1 VTTGQPGVVAPGPTS
16 ARRGGLLREHD
27 FRLLWIGETTS
38 ALGTTISH
46 LALPLVAVV
55 TLQVSTFQV
64 SVLTAASW
72 VPWLVVGLPAGAWVD
87 RLPRRPV
94 MLVCNA
100 ASFTLL
106 LSVPIAAWMGM
117 LTFGHLLAVALL
129 TGVASVF
136 FSTAYQVYLPSTVT
150 AEHLM
155 EANAKLQGS
164 ESAAQVAGPSLAGLL
179 AQVAGAVTG
188 LAADALSFAVSSI
201 CLLRIRAREEPAATT
216 RRPSTLLEEI
226 GDGLRFLRADPYLR
240 VLTVFGALSNLA
252 LTGYQAILV
261 VFLIREVGVSP
272 AVVGLLLS
280 GMSVGGV
287 IGAAGATA
295 IARRF
300 GAARGLLLSE
310 ICTVPLGLL
319 IPLTAP
325 GPRLLLVSASCW
337 RSEGW
342 MDCRLIAFFSPGDIT
357 ELRPIEP
364 SLARVR
370 VEKSG
375 SLQIQ
380 GSRRRASAAARS
392 SPPCSRPARRLAPPR
407 LVVRGCE
414 PGRCSWRPGAPAR
427 PGRSCVPPPRAP
439 AGRARRP
446 FAHGPPVPP
455 ARSDCGR

>member
-1 VTTGQPGVVAPGPTS
+1 MTTGQPGLAPGPTS

-261 VFLIREVGVSP
+261 VFS
-272 AVVGLLLS
+272 S
-280 GMSVGGV
+280 GK
-287 IGAAGATA
+287 
-295 IARRF
+295 
-300 GAARGLLLSE
+300 
-310 ICTVPLGLL
+310 
-319 IPLTAP
+319 
-325 GPRLLLVSASCW
+325 SASAPPW
-337 RSEGW
+337 S
-342 MDCRLIAFFSPGDIT
+342 DCCSPG
-357 ELRPIEP
+357 
-364 SLARVR
+364 
-370 VEKSG
+370 
-375 SLQIQ
+375 
-380 GSRRRASAAARS
+380 
-392 SPPCSRPARRLAPPR
+392 
-407 LVVRGCE
+407 
-414 PGRCSWRPGAPAR
+414 
-427 PGRSCVPPPRAP
+427 
-439 AGRARRP
+439 
-446 FAHGPPVPP
+446 
-455 ARSDCGR
+455 

>member
-1 VTTGQPGVVAPGPTS
+1 MTTSQPGLAPGPTS

-38 ALGTTISH
+38 ALGTTISR

-87 RLPRRPV
+87 RLRRRPL
-94 MLVCNA
+94 MLACNA

-117 LTFGHLLAVALL
+117 LTFGHLFVVALL

-136 FSTAYQVYLPSTVT
+136 FSTAYQVYLPTVV
-150 AEHLM
+150 APEHLT
-155 EANAKLQGS
+155 EANARLQGS

-179 AQVAGAVTG
+179 AQVAGAVAG
-188 LAADALSFAVSSI
+188 LAADALSFAVSSV
-201 CLLRIRAREEPAATT
+201 CLLRIHALEEPAATT
-216 RRPSTLLEEI
+216 RRPSTLTKEI
-226 GDGLRFLRADPYLR
+226 MDGLRFLRADPYLR

-252 LTGYQAILV
+252 LTGYQSILV

-272 AVVGLLLS
+272 GMVGLLLS

-287 IGAAGATA
+287 IGATGATA

-300 GAARGLLLSE
+300 GTARGLLLSE
-310 ICTVPLGLL
+310 ICTVPFGLL

-325 GPRLLLVSASCW
+325 GPRLLFVVLGGLAIGVGIVSGNVLKTGFRQSYCPRHILGRVIVSMQFLNYGTIPLGALL
-337 RSEGW
+337 GGA
-342 MDCRLIAFFSPGDIT
+342 LATTIG
-357 ELRPIEP
+357 LRPTLWIMLGGLV
-364 SLARVR
+364 LAT
-370 VEKSG
+370 
-375 SLQIQ
+375 
-380 GSRRRASAAARS
+380 
-392 SPPCSRPARRLAPPR
+392 
-407 LVVRGCE
+407 LVLLVGPLRH
-414 PGRCSWRPGAPAR
+414 GRDFPAR
-427 PGRSCVPPPRAP
+427 PAEAVEY
-439 AGRARRP
+439 
-446 FAHGPPVPP
+446 GPH
-455 ARSDCGR
+455 R

>member
-1 VTTGQPGVVAPGPTS
+1 VTTSRPGLTPGRTS
-16 ARRGGLLREHD
+16 ARPGGLLREHD
-27 FRLLWIGETTS
+27 FRFLWIGETTS

-55 TLQVSTFQV
+55 TLGVSTFQV

-87 RLPRRPV
+87 RVRRRPL

-100 ASFTLL
+100 VSFTVL
-106 LSVPIAAWMGM
+106 LSVPIAAWVGI

-136 FSTAYQVYLPSTVT
+136 FSTAYQVYLPSVV
-150 AEHLM
+150 APEHLM

-188 LAADALSFAVSSI
+188 LAADALSFAVSSV
-201 CLLRIRAREEPAATT
+201 CLLRIRTREEATVTT
-216 RRPSTLLEEI
+216 RPPSTLLGEI
-226 GDGLRFLRADPYLR
+226 GAGLRFLWADPYLR

-252 LTGYQAILV
+252 LTGYQSILV
-261 VFLIREVGVSP
+261 VFLIRDIGVSP

-287 IGAAGATA
+287 IGAASATA

-300 GAARGLLLSE
+300 GTARGLLLSE
-310 ICTVPLGLL
+310 MCTVPFGLL

-325 GPRLLLVSASCW
+325 GPRILLVVLGGLAIGVGIVSGNVLKTGFRQSYCPRHLLGRVTVSMQFVNYGTIPLGALL
-337 RSEGW
+337 GGA
-342 MDCRLIAFFSPGDIT
+342 LATTIG
-357 ELRPIEP
+357 LRPTLWIM
-364 SLARVR
+364 L
-370 VEKSG
+370 G
-375 SLQIQ
+375 
-380 GSRRRASAAARS
+380 G
-392 SPPCSRPARRLAPPR
+392 
-407 LVVRGCE
+407 LVLSTLVLLGGPLRH
-414 PGRCSWRPGAPAR
+414 GRDFPAR
-427 PGRSCVPPPRAP
+427 PAEAVE
-439 AGRARRP
+439 
-446 FAHGPPVPP
+446 
-455 ARSDCGR
+455 

>member
-1 VTTGQPGVVAPGPTS
+1 MTTGQPGLAPGPTS

-38 ALGTTISH
+38 ALGTTVSH

-300 GAARGLLLSE
+300 GTARGLLLSE
-310 ICTVPLGLL
+310 ICTVPFGLL

-325 GPRLLLVSASCW
+325 GPRLLLVVLGGLAIGAGIVSGNVIKTGFRQSYCPRHILGRVTVSMQFLNYGTIPLGALLGGVLATTIGL
-337 RSEGW
+337 RSTLWIMLGG
-342 MDCRLIAFFSPGDIT
+342 LVLSTLVLLVGP
-357 ELRPIEP
+357 LRH
-364 SLARVR
+364 
-370 VEKSG
+370 
-375 SLQIQ
+375 
-380 GSRRRASAAARS
+380 
-392 SPPCSRPARRLAPPR
+392 
-407 LVVRGCE
+407 
-414 PGRCSWRPGAPAR
+414 GRDFPAR
-427 PGRSCVPPPRAP
+427 P
-439 AGRARRP
+439 AGA
-446 FAHGPPVPP
+446 VE
-455 ARSDCGR
+455 

>member
-1 VTTGQPGVVAPGPTS
+1 MTTSRPGLVAPGLTS
-16 ARRGGLLREHD
+16 ARHGGLLREHD
-27 FRLLWIGETTS
+27 FRFLWIGETTS

-64 SVLTAASW
+64 AVLTAASW

-106 LSVPIAAWMGM
+106 FSVPIAAWMGM
-117 LTFGHLLAVALL
+117 LTFGHLLSVALL

-136 FSTAYQVYLPSTVT
+136 FSTAYQVYLPTVV
-150 AEHLM
+150 APEHLM

-188 LAADALSFAVSSI
+188 LAADALSFVVSSV

-226 GDGLRFLRADPYLR
+226 GDGVRFLRADPYLR

-261 VFLIREVGVSP
+261 VFLIRELGVSP

-287 IGAAGATA
+287 IGAASATA

-300 GAARGLLLSE
+300 GTARGLLLSE
-310 ICTVPLGLL
+310 ICTVPFGLL

-325 GPRLLLVSASCW
+325 GPRILLVVLGGLAIGVGIVSGNVLKAGFRQSYCPRHILGRVTVSMQFLNYGTIPLGALVGGALATTIGL
-337 RSEGW
+337 RSTLWIMLGG
-342 MDCRLIAFFSPGDIT
+342 LVLSTLVLLVGP
-357 ELRPIEP
+357 LRHGRDFPP
-364 SLARVR
+364 RP
-370 VEKSG
+370 
-375 SLQIQ
+375 
-380 GSRRRASAAARS
+380 AAA
-392 SPPCSRPARRLAPPR
+392 
-407 LVVRGCE
+407 VG
-414 PGRCSWRPGAPAR
+414 
-427 PGRSCVPPPRAP
+427 
-439 AGRARRP
+439 
-446 FAHGPPVPP
+446 
-455 ARSDCGR
+455 